1 MLSRDADSLYW
12 LSRYV
17 ERAENIARILDVAY
31 RLASMPASYGES
43 NGNEWESALATAY
56 ALDQFNEVYSEA
68 TPENVIEFLVHSE
81 ANPVSIRKCF
91 ELARQNA
98 RAVRG
103 SLTSEMW
110 ESINGAWL
118 DMRRF
123 RARDFSRDELPHF
136 LSWVKEASLRV
147 DGSAMRTMLRS
158 DAYWFTRLGVYIER
172 ADNTARVLD
181 VKYHVLLPRDAEVGG
196 GIDYYQ
202 WAAILRSVSAL
213 VSYQWVYHENL
224 KPWLV
229 ADLLILKQEMPR
241 SLTACYAELTRR
253 LDEISHLYGR
263 AGPTQRLARQTYAK
277 LANGRI
283 EDIFQN
289 GLHEFLQDFIADN
302 NRLGAAITDQY
313 LV

>member
-17 ERAENIARILDVAY
+17 ERAENTARILDVAY
-31 RLASMPASYGES
+31 RLSTMPVSYGPTET
-43 NGNEWESALATAY
+43 NEWESALLTASAY
-56 ALDQFNEVYSEA
+56 EPFKAAYGEV
-68 TPENVIEFLVHSE
+68 TPENVIEFLVHSD

-91 ELARQNA
+91 ENARQNA

-123 RARDFSRDELPHF
+123 KAKDFQRDQLPNF
-136 LSWVKEASLRV
+136 LNWVKEASLRF

-181 VKYHVLLPRDAEVGG
+181 VKYHVLLPREAEIGG

-213 VSYQWVYHENL
+213 VSYQWVYRQNL

-229 ADLLILKQEMPR
+229 ADFLMLKEEMPR
-241 SLTACYAELTRR
+241 SLAACYGELTRR

-263 AGPTQRLARQTYAK
+263 AGPAQRQARQIHAK

-283 EDIFQN
+283 EDIFQS
-289 GLHEFLQDFIADN
+289 GLHEFLRDFITDN
-302 NRLGAAITDQY
+302 NKLGAAIADQY

>member
-17 ERAENIARILDVAY
+17 ERAENTARILDVAY
-31 RLASMPASYGES
+31 RLSTMPVSYGPTD
-43 NGNEWESALATAY
+43 GNEWESALLTAS
-56 ALDQFNEVYSEA
+56 ADEAFKAAYSEV

-81 ANPVSIRKCF
+81 ANPVSIRQCF
-91 ELARQNA
+91 ENARQNA

-118 DMRRF
+118 EMRRF
-123 RARDFSRDELPHF
+123 KPRDFKRDEIPNF
-136 LSWVKEASLRV
+136 LNWVKEASLRF

-181 VKYHVLLPRDAEVGG
+181 VKYHVLLPREAEIGG

-213 VSYQWVYHENL
+213 VSYQWVYHQNL

-229 ADLLILKQEMPR
+229 ADFLILKQEMPR
-241 SLTACYAELTRR
+241 SLAACYGELTRR

-263 AGPTQRLARQTYAK
+263 AGPAQRQARQIHSK
-277 LANGRI
+277 LSNGRI
-283 EDIFQN
+283 EDIFQS
-289 GLHEFLQDFIADN
+289 GLHEFIREFIDDN
-302 NRLGAAITDQY
+302 NKLGAAIADQY